1 MEGWRISHLNERK
14 KERTIYVDA
23 DACPVKDEILSVAS
37 QFQVPVTFIA
47 SYEHFQ
53 TKRSP
58 LEDWRFVD
66 THKEATDLVIAN
78 SAAAHDIVVTQDIG
92 LASLLLPRQVIVL
105 SERGRMY
112 TNETIDFDLER
123 RHVSSKQRRK
133 GVYGKGPKKL
143 LEEDKK
149 RFMAQ
154 LQKILSNHEGFLN

>member
-66 THKEATDLVIAN
+66 THKEAADLVIAN
-78 SAAAHDIVVTQDIG
+78 LAVKHDMLSPRILVWPPYCFQDKSLFCLKEDECTQTKQLILIWNAG
-92 LASLLLPRQVIVL
+92 MFPVN
-105 SERGRMY
+105 SEEKVY
-112 TNETIDFDLER
+112 TEK
-123 RHVSSKQRRK
+123 V
-133 GVYGKGPKKL
+133 PKS
-143 LEEDKK
+143 
-149 RFMAQ
+149 F
-154 LQKILSNHEGFLN
+154 

>member
-37 QFQVPVTFIA
+37 QFEVPVTFIA

-53 TKRSP
+53 TKRSS

-66 THKEATDLVIAN
+66 THKEAADLVIAN
-78 SAAAHDIVVTQDIG
+78 LAVKHDIVVTQDIG

-123 RHVSSKQRRK
+123 IRCFQ
-133 GVYGKGPKKL
+133 
-143 LEEDKK
+143 
-149 RFMAQ
+149 
-154 LQKILSNHEGFLN
+154 

>member
-1 MEGWRISHLNERK
+1 
-14 KERTIYVDA
+14 
-23 DACPVKDEILSVAS
+23 
-37 QFQVPVTFIA
+37 
-47 SYEHFQ
+47 
-53 TKRSP
+53 
-58 LEDWRFVD
+58 
-66 THKEATDLVIAN
+66 
-78 SAAAHDIVVTQDIG
+78 
-92 LASLLLPRQVIVL
+92 LPRQVIVL

>member
-1 MEGWRISHLNERK
+1 MLYGGKVWSFCFSKAGIRWRDGELVTLNERK

-66 THKEATDLVIAN
+66 THKEAADLVI
-78 SAAAHDIVVTQDIG
+78 DEFF
-92 LASLLLPRQVIVL
+92 PKR
-105 SERGRMY
+105 
-112 TNETIDFDLER
+112 
-123 RHVSSKQRRK
+123 
-133 GVYGKGPKKL
+133 KKL
-143 LEEDKK
+143 IRRRRPSYLYE
-149 RFMAQ
+149 AGSP
-154 LQKILSNHEGFLN
+154 L